1 MPACYRAMETWDRDS
16 WSGQRRHILMVV
28 EKKKNL
34 IDELKKSLK
43 IRLYVKYNQNPYIN
57 RDKTQPLV

>member
-1 MPACYRAMETWDRDS
+1 MLQSHGDL
-16 WSGQRRHILMVV
+16 GQGQLVWTEAPHSHGG
-28 EKKKNL
+28 EKKKNNL